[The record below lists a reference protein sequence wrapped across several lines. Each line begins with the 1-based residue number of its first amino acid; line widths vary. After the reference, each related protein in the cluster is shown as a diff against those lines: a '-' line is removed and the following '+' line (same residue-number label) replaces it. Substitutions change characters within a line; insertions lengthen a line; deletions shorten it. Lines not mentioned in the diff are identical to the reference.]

1 MNAGAAWAVA
11 QPRAGTGRI
20 NRIHPYPPTIV
31 QKPTLFFVDQES
43 LFYARTALGEASY
56 EDSAVTMSPA
66 FRRMLRE
73 LDGSKSVADLAALF
87 PHLDQ
92 EDLQM
97 WIGELLH
104 QQMIAPTPGRRAA
117 PAPAPA
123 AAPKVAPAVTPP
135 AAATPRPT
143 PPAGARPAAARPA
156 EREVQQI
163 AEEIQPWLAELGSK
177 PMPAEGGLSRTAR
190 MVAIEATSTASSM
203 GREGFFMSPDGPRQP
218 LTPGAQRLV
227 LAVEDDELQ
236 AVMVTRILEAAGYKV
251 KVARNGAEALAGM
264 TSKPAPDLVL
274 LDVELPDT
282 DGFKLLKQIR
292 AHPLLQ
298 FQRVVM
304 LTSRAD
310 RADIAKGVLLGA
322 DGYLTKPFRPETI
335 KMALQQAL
343 PE

>member
-1 MNAGAAWAVA
+1 MAYL
-11 QPRAGTGRI
+11 TEF
-20 NRIHPYPPTIV
+20 HPYPETV
-31 QKPTLFFVDQES
+31 QKPSLFFVDQES

-56 EDSAVTMSPA
+56 EDASVTMSPA

-73 LDGSKSVADLAALF
+73 LDGRRSVADLAKLF

-92 EDLQM
+92 EDMQM

-104 QQMIAPTPGRRAA
+104 QQMIMPVEPGSAA
-117 PAPAPA
+117 AQAA
-123 AAPKVAPAVTPP
+123 AAPRPAAGSAAAPRTAPPTARATPP
-135 AAATPRPT
+135 AGARVAPT
-143 PPAGARPAAARPA
+143 PPAGAAPATA

-163 AEEIQPWLAELGSK
+163 AEEIQPWLAELGKK
-177 PMPAEGGLSRTAR
+177 PLPAEGGLSRTAR
-190 MVAIEATSTASSM
+190 MVAIEASTTASSM

-218 LTPGAQRLV
+218 LTPGAQRLILV
-227 LAVEDDELQ
+227 VEDDQMQ
-236 AVMVTRILEAAGYKV
+236 AAMVSRILEASGYKV
-251 KVARNGAEALAGM
+251 KVARSGAQATTAM
-264 TSKPAPDLVL
+264 TSRPAPDLVL

-282 DGFKLLKQIR
+282 DGFTLLKQIR

-304 LTSRAD
+304 LTARAD

-343 PE
+343 PG